1 MRKYNL
7 KIYINDG
14 DHTLFYLLFKPKEEI
29 VMMNSKS
36 KRKTWQ
42 EVRSQSIRGVF
53 PKTITNGKR
62 FRIAIQCLE
71 DAFAVSVDNISIGQP
86 YPYRKEL
93 YRASDLVLGGKK
105 IPAEHFKW
113 LAIRMP
119 CPPGTIL
126 DEPSGNCT
134 NLISYLTSKEYGN
147 KTYSYKIEGNGTVEF
162 YMDVL
167 RRKGTPPLQ
176 IHEEQTGMS
185 DLDGHPSESDAEEN
199 SEKVGEKGN
208 PVQEPP
214 GKVGKKGKPGV
225 QGDPGEVGIKGESG
239 PQGDPGIND
248 FCNNCLRGE
257 PGEDGAIGLNGA
269 KGSAGDTGAQGVK
282 GTTGGNGI
290 PGIPGIK
297 GEQGSPGEAGMAGIP
312 GIPGIPGSQISKYC
326 GNITTCP
333 VLGLGSCYGQSSIGI
348 TVQCREGY
356 AAVSIRR
363 NTRIWGL
370 TCCEIIVTNEGH

>member
-1 MRKYNL
+1 M
-7 KIYINDG
+7 
-14 DHTLFYLLFKPKEEI
+14 
-29 VMMNSKS
+29 
-36 KRKTWQ
+36 
-42 EVRSQSIRGVF
+42 
-53 PKTITNGKR
+53 
-62 FRIAIQCLE
+62 E

-93 YRASDLVLGGKK
+93 YRATDLVLGGKR

-119 CPPGTIL
+119 CPPGTFL
-126 DEPSGNCT
+126 DESSGNCT
-134 NLISYLTSKEYGN
+134 NLISDLLSKEYGN
-147 KTYSYKIEGNGTVEF
+147 KTYSYNITGNCTVEC
-162 YMDVL
+162 YIDVL
-167 RRKGTPPLQ
+167 QKLGVLEPLG
-176 IHEEQTGMS
+176 I
-185 DLDGHPSESDAEEN
+185 
-199 SEKVGEKGN
+199 
-208 PVQEPP
+208 
-214 GKVGKKGKPGV
+214 VGKKGKPGV
-225 QGDPGEVGIKGESG
+225 LGNSGKVGIKGEPG

-257 PGEDGAIGLNGA
+257 PGEDGTIGLDGSKGA
-269 KGSAGDTGAQGVK
+269 AGDTGAQGVK
-282 GTTGGNGI
+282 GNTGGNGI

-297 GEQGSPGEAGMAGIP
+297 GEQGSPGEAGMSGIP

-333 VLGLGSCYGQSSIGI
+333 VLGLGKCYGQSSIGI

-370 TCCEIIVTNEGH
+370 TCCEIIVTNDGH